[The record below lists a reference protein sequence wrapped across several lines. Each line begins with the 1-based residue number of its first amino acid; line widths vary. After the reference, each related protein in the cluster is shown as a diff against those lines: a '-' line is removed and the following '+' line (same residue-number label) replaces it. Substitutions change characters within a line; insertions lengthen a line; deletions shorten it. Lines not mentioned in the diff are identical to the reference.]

1 MSFAEIFRM
10 ALAALKLNKLRSI
23 LTMLGIAVGVFSVI
37 GVMTA
42 LSVIAGSIETG
53 LSFLGSNLFQFGK
66 YPVIQTG
73 GHDADDKY
81 ENRRNI
87 TLGEAR
93 EFERLMEGYAEVIC
107 FKVFDR
113 GESASYGRTKI
124 RGKTIVGTNE
134 HFLVANQ
141 YTIAYGRNLTAE
153 DVDLGRAVT
162 VVGAEVQKKLFPSES
177 PVGKTI
183 KINERPY
190 QIIGVLAEKGST
202 FGQSQDDT
210 IIVPITKFFADY
222 GSANRTVNIA
232 VQSTSQETY
241 NQTLDKAI
249 GSMRVARGLKVGA
262 ENDFEVYSNDT
273 LITAF
278 ASIAGT
284 IQAGAF
290 VVSAI
295 ALLAAGIGIMNIMLV
310 SVTER
315 TREIGVRK
323 AMGARKQDIVKQF
336 LVEAIVLSE
345 VGGIAG
351 IIAGVAGGNGMAL
364 FFDIAMVFPWG
375 WAITGLVVCSIIGIG
390 FGWYPAWKAAALH
403 PIDALRYE

>member
-1 MSFAEIFRM
+1 MNFAEIFRM
-10 ALAALKLNKLRSI
+10 ALQALKLNKLRSI

-42 LSVIAGSIETG
+42 LSVIASSIEGG
-53 LSFLGSNLFQFGK
+53 LSFLGSNLFQFAK
-66 YPVIQTG
+66 YPVIQMD
-73 GHDADDKY
+73 GHDEDKY

-87 TLGEAR
+87 TLAQAR
-93 EFERLMEGYAEVIC
+93 EFARLMEGQAEVVC
-107 FKVFDR
+107 FKVFDG
-113 GESASYGRTKI
+113 GETASYERTKV

-153 DVDLGRAVT
+153 DIDLGRAVT
-162 VVGAEVQKKLFPSES
+162 VVGVEIQKKLFPNQS

-190 QIIGVLAEKGST
+190 QIIGVLQEKGST
-202 FGQSQDDT
+202 FGQSQDDM
-210 IIVPITKFFADY
+210 IIVPITKFFADF

-232 VQSTSQETY
+232 VQSSSQATY
-241 NQTLDKAI
+241 NETLDKAV
-249 GSMRVARGLKVGA
+249 SAMRIARGLKLGA
-262 ENDFEVYSNDT
+262 ENDFEIYSNDT
-273 LITAF
+273 LLGAF

-284 IQAGAF
+284 IRAGAF

-345 VGGIAG
+345 VGGLAG
-351 IIAGVAGGNGMAL
+351 IIAGVAGGNGMAI
-364 FFDIAMVFPWG
+364 FFDIAMVFPWF